1 MPVRLLDDD
10 TERIHYYCQAMIAST
25 EPEYDDF
32 NRSTQILLR
41 HGFVFKVMPQEQLP
55 APSSRRLSDN
65 QSQKSRSLSP
75 VGVAPSSRVGEPH
88 GIGRARSDGVVS
100 SRRVTW
106 DLSDLA
112 GRIPELPFATKQLP
126 QPESSSSRASRKLQ
140 RRSTVAAADVAER
153 IVLKQE
159 RQELELL
166 RQLHSSSAN
175 NDHQTSS
182 QHNEHNIEAPTMQRR
197 KSSRERRAL
206 KRRSTATTVNMSN
219 ETWVDEILRNES
231 EEKIMPQKNE
241 VPCIVEQLR
250 PYNGYRDDYFL
261 GDVVRSTSHM
271 IIESTPKQALRA
283 VESLNV
289 HDFAWVKRSDGLYTY
304 AILAYRSTCPLT
316 IESSCAVVPSAT
328 AASSSEGEEYM
339 YFVVDHIGSTKMVPK
354 SRWHVNV
361 RLIHETSID

>member
-1 MPVRLLDDD
+1 
-10 TERIHYYCQAMIAST
+10 MIATT

-41 HGFVFKVMPQEQLP
+41 HGFVFKGMPQDQQHP
-55 APSSRRLSDN
+55 APTTSRRPSEN
-65 QSQKSRSLSP
+65 SQKSRSLSP
-75 VGVAPSSRVGEPH
+75 VGVAPSSRVGEAH
-88 GIGRARSDGVVS
+88 VLGRPYSDGVVPL
-100 SRRVTW
+100 RRVTW

-112 GRIPELPFATKQLP
+112 GCIPELPFATKQQPPLP
-126 QPESSSSRASRKLQ
+126 QPESSSSSSLSRASNKKLL
-140 RRSTVAAADVAER
+140 RRSTVAAADVAKR
-153 IVLKQE
+153 IVLNQE

-271 IIESTPKQALRA
+271 IIESTPKLALGA
-283 VESLNV
+283 VESLHV

>member
-1 MPVRLLDDD
+1 
-10 TERIHYYCQAMIAST
+10 MIAST

-88 GIGRARSDGVVS
+88 GIGRARSDGVVP

-166 RQLHSSSAN
+166 RQLHSSSAT
-175 NDHQTSS
+175 NDHQTSQ
-182 QHNEHNIEAPTMQRR
+182 QHEYNIEAPTMQRR

-206 KRRSTATTVNMSN
+206 RRRSTATTVNMSN
-219 ETWVDEILRNES
+219 ETWVDELLRNES
-231 EEKIMPQKNE
+231 EEKIMPQKK
-241 VPCIVEQLR
+241 LR

-316 IESSCAVVPSAT
+316 IESACASPSAD
-328 AASSSEGEEYM
+328 APVSSSEGEEYM
-339 YFVVDHIGSTKMVPK
+339 YFVVDDYGSTKMVPK

-361 RLIHETSID
+361 RLMKPVKIKITIQ